1 MKKDLVVL
9 IAHIDDFECACYG
22 YVLNHYHEYDKVRII
37 TATTWDAKIP
47 VWEENKKAFPQ
58 DLQDKLEDVN
68 LGYDARTLRKNLDGM
83 KDDFYKLMNFQK
95 RFDLISHDGNDCHT
109 DHTACFTVAK
119 GMYKYCN
126 RFITIYSP
134 SAAHFNPNFFV
145 GLTPEQY
152 EIKKAGLDKYDIQK
166 ENSYTKLGY
175 YLQSE
180 EHYNIGRA
188 HVLENYVFDDYK
200 TYEVYKILKWL

>member
-1 MKKDLVVL
+1 
-9 IAHIDDFECACYG
+9 
-22 YVLNHYHEYDKVRII
+22 VLNHYKDYDKVKVI
-37 TATTWDAKIP
+37 TATTWPAKVP
-47 VWEENKKAFPQ
+47 VWDTNKKALPA
-58 DLQDKLEDVN
+58 DLQEKLVDIN
-68 LGYDARTLRKNLDGM
+68 LEFEARTLWSNLDDM
-83 KDDFYKLMNFQK
+83 KDAFYKLMDFNK
-95 RFDLISHDGNDCHT
+95 RFDLLSHDQNDCHT
-109 DHTACFTVAK
+109 DHTACFNVAK

-134 SAAHFNPNFFV
+134 SSAHFHPNFFV
-145 GLTPEQY
+145 GLNEEQY
-152 EIKKAGLDKYDIQK
+152 EIKKKGLDKYDIGK
-166 ENSYTKLGY
+166 EQSYTKLGY